1 MAEKYGRMMAKR
13 AFIVLRLGGRM
24 GIMNDNYNDVM
35 ERNERNKK
43 YRRRLVLQLVLV
55 LAIIP
60 YGIISIPI
68 LTQLHST
75 NPDFVGIATG
85 IVVAGF
91 IAWFVGLIVVTN
103 KIRCPHCNKWLGNSN
118 PWNIPNCPYCKT
130 SLETYE
136 L

>member
-1 MAEKYGRMMAKR
+1 MNISDFKT
-13 AFIVLRLGGRM
+13 VLEDLVHTKLYTSSK
-24 GIMNDNYNDVM
+24 IS
-35 ERNERNKK
+35 NEQNKK

-91 IAWFVGLIVVTN
+91 VAWFVGLIVVTN

-130 SLETYE
+130 SLKT
-136 L
+136 

>member
-1 MAEKYGRMMAKR
+1 M
-13 AFIVLRLGGRM
+13 IT
-24 GIMNDNYNDVM
+24 IM

-91 IAWFVGLIVVTN
+91 THHVDTAGALHWVDDGFAFL
-103 KIRCPHCNKWLGNSN
+103 HGNAQ
-118 PWNIPNCPYCKT
+118 T
-130 SLETYE
+130 VFL
-136 L
+136 